1 MNSLNE
7 EDHAKILNMKDEYN
21 FELIIDYLDSKVQ
34 EEQDVNYERQFPKVF
49 YLEDYDSKISV
60 IIEKLY
66 GFVKT
71 NTDIDMLIRHMNQTN
86 SMMKPNDCD
95 DDNLIGFMLL
105 FCFDYFQLVHMCL
118 RDIYKYNNIT
128 EESSEKIKN
137 KLNTIVK

>member
-21 FELIIDYLDSKVQ
+21 FELVIDYLDSKVQ

-95 DDNLIGFMLL
+95 DDNLMGFMLL
-105 FCFDYFQLVHMCL
+105 FCFDYLQLVHMCL
-118 RDIYKYNNIT
+118 RDIY
-128 EESSEKIKN
+128 
-137 KLNTIVK
+137 